1 MKFKDM
7 PYERVDFEQVEKELR
22 ELCNE
27 FDAAKSGE
35 EQFAVH
41 QKFYEL
47 NDRVSTLYTISH
59 IRFDIDTKDEFYEKE
74 HDYYDEKLP
83 VYSNLVLAYQE
94 KAL

>member
-7 PYERVDFEQVEKELR
+7 PYERVDFEQVER
-22 ELCNE
+22 ELNSLMEE

-47 NDRVSTLYTISH
+47 NDRVSTLYTISY
-59 IRFDIDTKDEFYEKE
+59 IRFDIDTTDKFYEQE
-74 HDYYDEKLP
+74 HEYYDEKMP
-83 VYSNLVLAYQE
+83 DRKSVV
-94 KAL
+94 